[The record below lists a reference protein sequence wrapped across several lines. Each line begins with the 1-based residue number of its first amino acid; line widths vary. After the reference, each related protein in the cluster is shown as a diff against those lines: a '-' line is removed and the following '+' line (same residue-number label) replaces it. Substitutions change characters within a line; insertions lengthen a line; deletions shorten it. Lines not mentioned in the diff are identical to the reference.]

1 VPLESGSCGLSAPQR
16 IARDVCNS
24 AGWMRHVLVI
34 LGAIAAVGCSSPR
47 VEEESAGRAGRD
59 TRASAPQ
66 GPAPAPLRR
75 SQLTLGDRTGW
86 RSVLNWPD
94 DCEEAF
100 QASHAGD
107 DAGLVFNE
115 LSPGISF
122 VEVLCAAGAYQ
133 PSFVYVRLDERSTV
147 PIARLLIF
155 PVYES
160 SDGVSIESARASEI
174 WGEPFVSSARRE
186 LAILNLAR
194 QTGDCGIWTR
204 YNIGGELPEMVDARR
219 APCAARPEAPATSS
233 NGEPP
238 RGWQPVNVRQ

>member
-1 VPLESGSCGLSAPQR
+1 MRR
-16 IARDVCNS
+16 IR
-24 AGWMRHVLVI
+24 VLLI

-59 TRASAPQ
+59 TRASIPQ
-66 GPAPAPLRR
+66 GPAPAPPRR
-75 SQLTLGDRTGW
+75 NQLTLGDRTDW
-86 RSVLNWPD
+86 RSVLNWPN

-100 QASHAGD
+100 QASHVGD

-133 PSFVYVRLDERSTV
+133 PSFVYVRLDERSTI

-160 SDGVSIESARASEI
+160 SDGVSIESAKASEI
-174 WGEPFVSSARRE
+174 WGEPFVSPARRE
-186 LAILNLAR
+186 LTILNLAR

-204 YNIGGELPEMVDARR
+204 YNIGGDLPEMVDARR
-219 APCAARPEAPATSS
+219 APCATRPGAPATSS

-238 RGWQPVNVRQ
+238 RGWQPVNARQ